1 MNADRRAAGG
11 NDFVT
16 VRGLHHFAY
25 RCRDAEETRRFY
37 EDLLGLPLAHIIQ
50 ADEVPSTGEHCPY
63 VHIFFEMGDG
73 SFIAFF
79 DLGDDL
85 ASDPSPN
92 TPSWVNHLAL
102 SVDSVE
108 AVHQAKQR
116 LEAAG
121 VEVVGVTDHGFI
133 NSIYFFDPNGI
144 RLELTAQIDETRHD
158 ATAVQ
163 KARATLDA
171 WTARKQALRTSGQI
185 KPSAQRI
192 IRSHSDPAYR

>member
-1 MNADRRAAGG
+1 MDGQNQATVSG
-11 NDFVT
+11 FVP

-25 RCRDAEETRRFY
+25 RCRDAEETRQFY
-37 EDLLGLPLAHIIQ
+37 EDILGLPLAHIIQ
-50 ADEVPSTGEHCPY
+50 EDRVPSTGEYCPY

-102 SVDSVE
+102 SVGSVADVE
-108 AVHQAKQR
+108 RAKQR
-116 LEAAG
+116 LEDAG

-144 RLELTAQIDETRHD
+144 RLELTVQVKETRRD
-158 ATAVQ
+158 PA
-163 KARATLDA
+163 AREETRRRLAD
-171 WTARKQALRTSGQI
+171 WTARKEGLRASGTI
-185 KPSAQRI
+185 KPSAQAI
-192 IRSHSDPAYR
+192 IRSHSHPAYR

>member
-1 MNADRRAAGG
+1 MNGDRKAQGAG
-11 NDFVT
+11 FVP
-16 VRGLHHFAY
+16 VAGLHHFAY

-37 EDLLGLPLAHIIQ
+37 EGILGLPLAHIIQ
-50 ADEVPSTGEHCPY
+50 EDRVPSTGEYCPY

-102 SVDSVE
+102 NVASVE
-108 AVHQAKQR
+108 DLQQAKQR

-144 RLELTAQIDETRHD
+144 RLELTVQVGQTRHD
-158 ATAVQ
+158 PAALAETR
-163 KARATLDA
+163 KRLDA
-171 WTARKQALRTSGQI
+171 WTARKERLRASGEI
-185 KPSAQRI
+185 KPARQKI
-192 IRSHSDPAYR
+192 IRSHNDPAYR

>member
-1 MNADRRAAGG
+1 MNGERKAQGAG
-11 NDFVT
+11 FVP
-16 VRGLHHFAY
+16 VAGLHHFAY

-37 EDLLGLPLAHIIQ
+37 EGILGLPLAHIIQ
-50 ADEVPSTGEHCPY
+50 EDRVPSTGEYCPY

-102 SVDSVE
+102 NVASVE
-108 AVHQAKQR
+108 DLQQAKQR

-144 RLELTAQIDETRHD
+144 RLELTVQVGQTRHD
-158 ATAVQ
+158 PAALAETR
-163 KARATLDA
+163 KRLDA
-171 WTARKQALRTSGQI
+171 WSARKERLRASGEI
-185 KPSAQRI
+185 KPARQKI